1 MSASRG
7 LKIFSQ
13 PIQISIGLFLILV
26 CLGCNEPQRSLGVK
40 NKAPGEEPSKPQPIP
55 PNYDPDQFSL
65 NSSFTFRETLQ
76 VQGDGKS
83 WIELHKHCYSWLTTD
98 IKPNLV
104 TFEVSKQIDCG
115 DEDLEKWKRTIMFVT
130 LTGEVISDQIVNGTE
145 GIRGELSNQSIAPI
159 FFTNRNLGMDHQL
172 LKEFKTD
179 QAVYSAFK
187 VKNTV
192 YWNRPESPFH
202 SLRLYHVAPG
212 AKDSK
217 MRTIISL
224 ETVYP

>member
-1 MSASRG
+1 MSASPG

-13 PIQISIGLFLILV
+13 LIQMSTALFLILFY
-26 CLGCNEPQRSLGVK
+26 LGCNQSQRSI
-40 NKAPGEEPSKPQPIP
+40 APKIEKPDKDQPKPQPIP
-55 PNYDPDQFSL
+55 PNYDPKQFSL
-65 NSSFTFRETLQ
+65 NSWFTFRETLQ

-83 WIELHKHCYSWLTTD
+83 WIELHKHCYSWFTTD

-145 GIRGELSNQSIAPI
+145 GIQGELSNQSIAPI

-192 YWNRPESPFH
+192 YWNNPESPFH
-202 SLRLYHVAPG
+202 SLR
-212 AKDSK
+212 
-217 MRTIISL
+217 
-224 ETVYP
+224 